1 MSPLEIIIFI
11 FEILG
16 VVAFAISGSL
26 TALKKNMDLFGVVIL
41 GEVTAIG
48 GGFMR
53 DLLIGVTPPSTFTDP
68 IYAITGLFTALLTF
82 IIEYWRC
89 EVVHIGKIWAGFAD
103 AFVFWFDTIGISIF
117 CMMGVGACFDKSAA
131 YTPYFITF
139 VGTITGV
146 GGGLTCDIL
155 AGNIPRLFVKHVY
168 ASACIAGS
176 LTAVLLWKPVG
187 RIPAVITGALVIF
200 LMRVLAR
207 HFKWNFPKIKHFGD
221 EHMRENMPIAIK
233 DIFHISKCEIYHEKP
248 AEYSV
253 CGEKMCKKNKD
264 MTSDSPSSD
273 NKENLDNQRK
283 DTEDQEKAALQNSS
297 DHSVCA
303 KNSTSA
309 ACDAGKKKIIDVNNT
324 IAGDNLPKAY

>member
-1 MSPLEIIIFI
+1 MTPLEIIIFI

-68 IYAITGLFTALLTF
+68 IYAIAGLVTSLLTF

-176 LTAVLLWKPVG
+176 LTAVLMWKPVG

-207 HFKWNFPKIKHFGD
+207 HFKWNFPKIKHFAD
-221 EHMRENMPIAIK
+221 EPMRENAPIAIK
-233 DIFHISKCEIYHEKP
+233 DIFHISKYDPHHE
-248 AEYSV
+248 EHVEHSV
-253 CGEKMCKKNKD
+253 CGKEKHKKNKD
-264 MTSDSPSSD
+264 TACASPSSE
-273 NKENLDNQRK
+273 NKESLDTQRG
-283 DTEDQEKAALQNSS
+283 DAEDQGTTDFQSKS
-297 DHSVCA
+297 DESVCA
-303 KNSTSA
+303 KNAASA
-309 ACDAGKKKIIDVNNT
+309 ERDADKMKIGDINN
-324 IAGDNLPKAY
+324 NRL